1 MSTTCTTSGPRT
13 TDEFAGK
20 RVVVMGLGRFGGGVG
35 VTRWLASQGAT
46 VHVTDL
52 SCEADLATSL
62 AAIEGLPYTKRLGS
76 HDEHDLDG
84 CDLLVVN
91 PAVDK
96 TKSSLIEAAA
106 RRGIPLSSEMNLFL
120 ERCRAT
126 IVGITG
132 SVGKSTTTAML
143 GEVLETA
150 STKPGW
156 RHGRVWVGGNIGKS
170 LLDQLPS
177 MKSGD
182 IVVLELSSFQL
193 EDAARI
199 GKSPHISLL
208 TNLRENHLDRHVTMP
223 AYAAA
228 KSNIYRFQSEDDW
241 LIMPMSSGEE
251 LMPGPWQSHRKLMR
265 FSVDPRSREIMLEGP
280 GGQGAA
286 RERVTALLSVPGLH
300 NVLNAACAICVSKI
314 LDVRTDVALEALL
327 KFRGLPHRLEFVRE
341 LAGVKYYNDSKATTP
356 DAAMTS
362 LKAFDGDVILL
373 AGGSDKGSS
382 FEAFGSLLAQRAKG
396 VLCMGA
402 TQGKIMDA
410 VVRARGHRAGPFVKP
425 VNDFIEGLNLAR
437 SLAERGDVVLLSPG
451 CASFDWFRNYEHRG
465 DSFKAIVSAWS

>member
-1 MSTTCTTSGPRT
+1 MGDFS
-13 TDEFAGK
+13 GK

-35 VTRWLASQGAT
+35 VTRWLAAQGAR

-52 SCEADLATSL
+52 SSEADLATSL
-62 AAIEGLPYTKRLGS
+62 AAIEEVSCTKRLGS
-76 HDEHDLDG
+76 HDESDLDG

-120 ERCRAT
+120 ERCRGT

-143 GEVLETA
+143 GEVLEAA
-150 STKPGW
+150 SKRPAW
-156 RHGRVWVGGNIGKS
+156 PHGRVWVGGNIGKS

-177 MKSGD
+177 MKTGD
-182 IVVLELSSFQL
+182 VVVLELSSFQL

-199 GKSPHISLL
+199 GKSPNISLL
-208 TNLRENHLDRHVTMP
+208 TNLRENHLDRHITMP
-223 AYAAA
+223 EYATA
-228 KSNIYRFQSEDDW
+228 KANIYRFQKENDW
-241 LIMPMSSGEE
+241 LVMPISSGEE
-251 LMPGPWQSHRKLMR
+251 MMPLEWQKHRRLMR
-265 FSVDPRSREIMLEGP
+265 FSVDPRSREIILESPSGDGP
-280 GGQGAA
+280 T
-286 RERVTALLSVPGLH
+286 RERLTALLSVPGLH
-300 NVLNAACAICVSKI
+300 NVLNAACALSVGKI
-314 LDVRTDVALEALL
+314 LDVRRDVALEALF

-356 DAAMTS
+356 EAAMTS
-362 LKAFDGDVILL
+362 LKAFDADVIML
-373 AGGSDKGSS
+373 AGGSDKGTS
-382 FEAFGSLLAQRAKG
+382 FDAFGSLMAQRAKG

-402 TQGKIMDA
+402 TRDKIMEA
-410 VVRARGHRAGPFVKP
+410 VVRARGHRGTPFVKL
-425 VNDFIEGLNLAR
+425 VTDFAEGINLAR

-465 DSFKAIVSAWS
+465 ESFKAIVSAWQ

>member
-1 MSTTCTTSGPRT
+1 MSTTCTTSGLRT
-13 TDEFAGK
+13 TGEFTGK

-52 SCEADLATSL
+52 SSEVDLATSL
-62 AAIEGLPYTKRLGS
+62 AAIEGLPFTKRLGS

-120 ERCRAT
+120 ERCRAM

-156 RHGRVWVGGNIGKS
+156 THGRVWVGGNIGKS

-208 TNLRENHLDRHVTMP
+208 TNHITMP

-251 LMPGPWQSHRKLMR
+251 LMPGPWESHRKLMR
-265 FSVDPRSREIMLEGP
+265 FSVDPRSREIVLEGP
-280 GGQGAA
+280 GQQP
-286 RERVTALLSVPGLH
+286 RERLTALLSVPGLH

-314 LDVRTDVALEALL
+314 LDVRRDIALVALL

-373 AGGSDKGSS
+373 AGGSDKGTS
-382 FEAFGSLLAQRAKG
+382 FDAFGSLLAQRAKG
-396 VLCMGA
+396 VLCLGA
-402 TQGKIMDA
+402 PQARIMEA
-410 VVRARGHRAGPFVKP
+410 VVRARGHRASPFVKP
-425 VNDFIEGLNLAR
+425 VNDFSEGLNLAR

-451 CASFDWFRNYEHRG
+451 CASFDWFKNYEHRG
-465 DSFKAIVSAWS
+465 ESFKAIVTAWS